1 MQSKIISASRA
12 AIGLLLLVTLCCGS
26 NTGNQLESVK
36 QHYRGK
42 VIQDGESNEE
52 IYRHYQ
58 DKLQEYR
65 DLAFSSRQSDWNVL
79 KRTKDGIEIATLSTG
94 DDCDCPYIRMRAT
107 MPASATTLYNFMSFA
122 NWKIFM
128 PILNPFYQGIS
139 VENEFTVQEKNMVVA
154 RKRSKSILGF
164 GRRDFSLLTA
174 VTSSVGP
181 RSDGTLVS
189 GTISVI
195 APMLIPRYEGF
206 TRAFQDM
213 VCFYKP
219 AGRHSDGTQQTELT
233 IMMRTDLNDSTH
245 GGVGG
250 AVPM

>member
-1 MQSKIISASRA
+1 
-12 AIGLLLLVTLCCGS
+12 
-26 NTGNQLESVK
+26 
-36 QHYRGK
+36 
-42 VIQDGESNEE
+42 
-52 IYRHYQ
+52 
-58 DKLQEYR
+58 
-65 DLAFSSRQSDWNVL
+65 
-79 KRTKDGIEIATLSTG
+79 
-94 DDCDCPYIRMRAT
+94 

-164 GRRDFSLLTA
+164 GRRDFSLLA

-181 RSDGTLVS
+181 RSD
-189 GTISVI
+189 
-195 APMLIPRYEGF
+195 IPRYEGF

-219 AGRHSDGTQQTELT
+219 VGRHSDGTQQTELT
-233 IMMRTDLNDSTH
+233 IMLRTDPNDSTH